1 MIALKAPEL
10 VQRVE
15 RFAYA
20 THQQEEQVVETA
32 VQAYLDQIEREKIH
46 AETEAFWHMYAD
58 LQKQYLG
65 QFVAVHEQQMVDHDQ
80 DVLQLEQRIVER
92 FGDIAILIAPITT
105 SGKRDLQQI
114 GIRLD
119 AHL

>member
-1 MIALKAPEL
+1 
-10 VQRVE
+10 
-15 RFAYA
+15 
-20 THQQEEQVVETA
+20 
-32 VQAYLDQIEREKIH
+32 
-46 AETEAFWHMYAD
+46 MYAD